1 LRQTLVRYNA
11 AAAAAAARKS
21 KADES
26 AERGTAGSG
35 SPGVH
40 SKSRDDDADANAD
53 AFGRTVFRHA
63 PVLPSDTFVVGW
75 VTPVLHYTMG
85 GLAVDA
91 SGAVLGT
98 GAVLGAA
105 LNDGGRICGLHAV
118 GEVTGGLHGH
128 NRLGGNSLLE
138 CAVFGSIVGTR
149 LADAMTGAGGG
160 AAAVAPSAVKMERRG
175 ESEREEEGRK
185 GTREGAREEERISGA
200 DAGFETSAERKG
212 PEGSVTVSERIGQ
225 VRSARSRRG
234 KCSRLNALDQPET
247 KRATRERAELRE

>member
-1 LRQTLVRYNA
+1 MVEVEGVDALAQWLCVPPGVAKGGAGGGGGSGGGEGGGGAGGDGDDGHHGGADVAADGEGARGDCSAERTKEVEQRLRQTLVRYNA

-138 CAVFGSIVGTR
+138 CA
-149 LADAMTGAGGG
+149 
-160 AAAVAPSAVKMERRG
+160 
-175 ESEREEEGRK
+175 
-185 GTREGAREEERISGA
+185 
-200 DAGFETSAERKG
+200 
-212 PEGSVTVSERIGQ
+212 
-225 VRSARSRRG
+225 
-234 KCSRLNALDQPET
+234 
-247 KRATRERAELRE
+247 